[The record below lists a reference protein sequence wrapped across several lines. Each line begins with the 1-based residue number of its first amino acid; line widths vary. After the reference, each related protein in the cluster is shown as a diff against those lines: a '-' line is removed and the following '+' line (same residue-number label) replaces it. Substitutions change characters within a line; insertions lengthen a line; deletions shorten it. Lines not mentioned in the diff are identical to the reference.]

1 MASTVGSLELI
12 PVRQAATVTG
22 LSEWTIRRYIQ
33 QGILRRYQV
42 GQRAVRV
49 DADEVHALITS
60 TGDGDR

>member
-1 MASTVGSLELI
+1 MAKTVSTLELI
-12 PVRQAATVTG
+12 PVRDAATVTG

-49 DADEVHALITS
+49 DASEVRALITTS
-60 TGDGDR
+60 GGGAL

>member
-1 MASTVGSLELI
+1 MAKTLGTLELI
-12 PVRQAATVTG
+12 PVRAAANLTG

-49 DADEVHALITS
+49 DAEEVHALITT
-60 TGDGDR
+60 TGGDAL